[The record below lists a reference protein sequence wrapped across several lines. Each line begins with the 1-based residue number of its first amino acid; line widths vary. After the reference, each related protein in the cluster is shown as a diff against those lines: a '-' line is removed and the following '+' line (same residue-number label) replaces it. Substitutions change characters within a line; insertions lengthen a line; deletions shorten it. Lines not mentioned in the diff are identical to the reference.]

1 MDNSGGGWAFQKIT
15 LNLEADVPGID
26 DAKFQ
31 ELALAAKGGCP
42 VSKAL
47 ASVPI
52 ELEAK
57 LK

>member
-15 LNLEADVPGID
+15 LNLEGDVPGID
-26 DAKFQ
+26 AAKFQ

-47 ASVPI
+47 SAVPI

-57 LK
+57 LV